1 MKEEIAKRTLSM
13 LYEAFPDKPPY
24 ISMNA
29 AAKYL
34 HSRPEKL
41 ERDRTFPKRKL
52 GKRYVVPLVALA
64 HWLSC

>member
-1 MKEEIAKRTLSM
+1 MKEEIIKRTLSM

-29 AAKYL
+29 AAKYC
-34 HSRPEKL
+34 HTDARRL
-41 ERDRTFPKRKL
+41 EADRTFPKKRL
-52 GKRYVVPLVALA
+52 GKRTVVPLVALA